1 MLAVRP
7 VATVTTLMLAQ
18 TDRPPV
24 LRFAPSP
31 NGFLHIGHGYSAI
44 LNHNL
49 SRKSGGT
56 LLLRIE
62 DIDRGRFR
70 QCYLDQIFDDLNWLG
85 VHWQGPVRH
94 QSHHLPEY
102 RAALRRLAG
111 CLPLYAATMS
121 RSEIRRRV
129 AAFEHESGKVW
140 PRDPDGSPLYP
151 DAAERMERLHPDAV
165 DVAVGQAIRVSM
177 RAAVDG
183 LAAPLDWAEAHVDD
197 LAEVTRVMAEPL
209 AWGDVVLARKDIG
222 TSYPLAVV
230 VDDALQGIT
239 HVVRGR
245 DLFQA
250 TSVQRLV
257 QHALGFEPPTYL
269 HHALLLDESGRK
281 LSKSAGSRSIKM
293 LRESGLSRQEV
304 YAQIGLEPL

>member
-1 MLAVRP
+1 MRANP
-7 VATVTTLMLAQ
+7 
-18 TDRPPV
+18 DRPPV

-31 NGFLHIGHGYSAI
+31 NGFLHIGHAYSAI

-49 SRKSGGT
+49 ARKSGGT

-70 QCYLDQIFDDLNWLG
+70 QSYLDQIFDDLTWLG
-85 VHWQGPVRH
+85 VQWQGPVRH
-94 QSHHLPEY
+94 QSHHLADY
-102 RAALRRLAG
+102 RGALRRLAG
-111 CLPLYAATMS
+111 RLPLYAATLS
-121 RSEIRRRV
+121 RSEIRARV
-129 AAFEHESGKVW
+129 AAFERKSGNVW

-151 DAAERMERLHPDAV
+151 GSGEPIEPLRPDAV
-165 DVAVGQAIRVSM
+165 DAAIGQAIRVSM
-177 RAAVDG
+177 RDAVAQLD
-183 LAAPLDWAEAHVDD
+183 APLDWAEADVDD
-197 LAEVTRVMAEPL
+197 LSRVRRVIAEPL

-230 VDDALQGIT
+230 VDDALQGVT

-250 TSVQRLV
+250 TAVQRLV
-257 QHALGFEPPTYL
+257 QQALGFEPPIYL
-269 HHALLLDESGRK
+269 HHDLLLDESGQK

-293 LRESGLSRQEV
+293 LRESGLSRQDV
-304 YAQIGLEPL
+304 YTLIGLEPV